1 MTDQVIL
8 KPVLTEKATN
18 MAKTNTYTFEVHTKA
33 NKHQITDV
41 LEHIYK
47 VKVDGVRIMNR
58 KGKTRR
64 AGRKMQTRVLPD
76 IKLAYVTLKEGS
88 IDLFPKA

>member
-1 MTDQVIL
+1 MNNRILL
-8 KPVLTEKATN
+8 KPVLTEKATT

-33 NKHQITDV
+33 NKNQISHT
-41 LEHIYK
+41 LEQLYK

-76 IKLAYVTLKEGS
+76 IKIAYITLKEGT

>member
-1 MTDQVIL
+1 MADQIIL

-18 MAKTNTYTFEVHTKA
+18 MAKSNTYTFEVHKNA
-33 NKHQITDV
+33 NKNQITDV

-47 VKVDGVRIMNR
+47 VKVEHVRVMTR

-64 AGRKMQTRVLPD
+64 AGRKMQTRILPS
-76 IKLAYVTLKEGS
+76 KKFAYVTLKEGT